1 MLGVIFLEYKGGDG
15 LLTKNACY
23 HWADG
28 EIMVGVMCDM
38 CNGARLAGSDL

>member
-38 CNGARLAGSDL
+38 RGVTYDLFLL